1 MSTAKRLAF
10 IAAGYAI
17 SVGVGIAAVALN
29 ELLMPVDASQGSPG
43 MVAFGD
49 MVLFFVVTGFFGLAP
64 TWFLLRL
71 AVEKV
76 PRTTVAIELLVAA
89 TGPASWLTMMY
100 LARRGAEPPAVV
112 GQLLALLIP
121 FGAIP
126 RIVLGPVLLV
136 IEAVTFLL
144 VGGRAMRGLLVAA
157 MLMDLVPI
165 GIFVL
170 RFLLSPRY

>member
-10 IAAGYAI
+10 IAAGYALSI
-17 SVGVGIAAVALN
+17 GVGIAAVALN
-29 ELLMPVDASQGSPG
+29 ELLMPAEVAQGSPG

-49 MVLFFVVTGFFGLAP
+49 IVLFLVVTGFFSLAP

-76 PRTTVAIELLVAA
+76 PRTTLTIELLVAA
-89 TGPASWLTMMY
+89 TGPASWMTMMH
-100 LARRGAEPPAVV
+100 LDRLGADPPPAV
-112 GQLLALLIP
+112 GQLLAVLIP

-126 RIVLGPVLLV
+126 RIVLGPVFLV

-144 VGGRAMRGLLVAA
+144 VRGRVMRGLLVVA
-157 MLMDLVPI
+157 MLMDLVPL

>member
-76 PRTTVAIELLVAA
+76 PRTTVAIELLAAA
-89 TGPASWLTMMY
+89 TGPASWLMMMHF
-100 LARRGAEPPAVV
+100 ARRGANPPAAAV
-112 GQLLALLIP
+112 QLFALLIP

-126 RIVLGPVLLV
+126 RIVPGPVLLV
-136 IEAVTFLL
+136 IEGLTFLL
-144 VGGRAMRGLLVAA
+144 VRGRVMRGLLAAA
-157 MLMDLVPI
+157 MLMDLVPL

-170 RFLLSPRY
+170 RFLLSPQH